1 MTHQDFHNRYTC
13 RHYHGDTI
21 TDMWGKPTNSVQ
33 VTAYKADERTLM
45 DDGQAMVVW
54 AIGEGS
60 RTPGF
65 LRGYCREDALAMVA

>member
-1 MTHQDFHNRYTC
+1 MNHQDFRNRYTC
-13 RHYHGDTI
+13 RQYHGDTR
-21 TDMWGKPTNSVQ
+21 TNQWGDATSTVQ
-33 VTAYKADERTLM
+33 VTAYEADERTIM

-54 AIGEGS
+54 AIGEWS

>member
-13 RHYHGDTI
+13 RQYHGDTA
-21 TDMWGKPTNSVQ
+21 TNQWGDATSTVQ
-33 VTAYKADERTLM
+33 VTDYEADERTLM
-45 DDGQAMVVW
+45 ADGQTMVVW